1 MDLYNKLTNE
11 EKEKLNI
18 INEVNQFQKNDN
30 NNIED
35 KKIEGTNKNEIEYFK
50 VLTDGYHFWVSV
62 RDMQAICTQI
72 SVSQLETIGVKL
84 DTDVVFGEAYVNVN
98 DEFLIYVQKNT
109 KNPKYVPELVLL
121 MTKERDFDYTSSGY
135 DAPKI
140 ALKYACRVDGKTE
153 VIEQIEKK
161 TR

>member
-62 RDMQAICTQI
+62 TDMQAICTQI
-72 SVSQLETIGVKL
+72 SVSQLEMIGVKL
-84 DTDVVFGEAYVNVN
+84 NTEMVFGEAYVNVN

-109 KNPKYVPELVLL
+109 NNPKYIPNLGLL
-121 MTKERDFDYTSSGY
+121 ATLNGDYNYEKEY
-135 DAPKI
+135 DSEI
-140 ALKYACRVDGKTE
+140 QVSL
-153 VIEQIEKK
+153 
-161 TR
+161 